1 MAFVASTI
9 WDVRTGGSDSNGGGF
24 SPLITNM
31 ATDLAATD
39 ANTSA
44 PVVTSAS
51 YTFIARDVGHWLY
64 VGAGTNWTPGWYEIA
79 SVAGGAATL
88 SAAIGAGYLS
98 TVDVPYAVTTAAGC
112 ATVASPTGGTWSVD
126 YSQDTPISF
135 TDLVIDG
142 TTNTDFTSAA
152 NPMGVNF
159 IGNVFNVTS
168 GTGFTVQRVQV
179 LSIPSAAVARA
190 DKSMGTLSST
200 GGNATAGGPLVTPGQ
215 ADALNVASNTVF
227 IGAAT
232 YDMSNSASVA
242 GGKVADAT
250 AGTAALPCRWIGWNT
265 TRHILNS
272 DSTRPLCRAN
282 ANSVTCWAISG
293 SNQITRNIDFGVNG
307 SPSSVNG
314 ANLTGNFNRI
324 ENCTVTGAALS
335 AGLSLGSA
343 TNSALN
349 AKVFGSTISV
359 TAGHIYGFIADD
371 VVTLGG
377 SGNCSAQYGV
387 IYGGSGQ
394 LSFTGNGSNAR
405 NITVYG
411 LSGTSGGVLLGS
423 GIQNA
428 VLANILSYGNGTS
441 GAGCN
446 YTDAGAT
453 NVTGSKLI
461 NCAGGGG
468 FAADDISP
476 LIKENFITLTEDPF
490 TDAAGGNF
498 TLNDAAGGGAL
509 LKAAGF
515 PTEYPGLTGI
525 ANSVDVGAY
534 QTASE
539 GGGAAL
545 LVSGMT
551 GGLV

>member
-9 WDVRTGGSDSNGGGF
+9 WDVRSGGSDANGGGF

-31 ATDLAATD
+31 ATDLEATD
-39 ANTSA
+39 ANTAS

-88 SAAIGAGYLS
+88 SAAAGAGYLS
-98 TVDVPYAVTTAAGC
+98 TVDVPYAITTAAGC

-126 YSQDTPISF
+126 YSQSTPISF
-135 TDLVIDG
+135 TDLVIDAV
-142 TTNTDFTSAA
+142 TNTDFTSVLT
-152 NPMGVNF
+152 PLGKNF

-179 LSIPSAAVARA
+179 LSNPSGVIARA
-190 DKSMGTLSST
+190 DKSMGTLAST

-307 SPSSVNG
+307 SPSSVN
-314 ANLTGNFNRI
+314 AVNLSGLFCRVENSTISGTFSTGFSSSQATNSSINLKSFGSTTAI
-324 ENCTVTGAALS
+324 SLS
-335 AGLSLGSA
+335 AGHVYGFVANGPVSLGGA
-343 TNSALN
+343 
-349 AKVFGSTISV
+349 
-359 TAGHIYGFIADD
+359 
-371 VVTLGG
+371 
-377 SGNCSAQYGV
+377 GNCSAQYGV

-394 LSFTGNGSNAR
+394 LSLSGNGSNAR

-411 LSGTSGGVLLGS
+411 LSGTGGGVALSS
-423 GIQNA
+423 GIQNV

-446 YTDAGAT
+446 YADASAT
-453 NVTGSKLI
+453 NVTGSRLI

-515 PTEYPGLTGI
+515 PTEFPGLTGI

-534 QTASE
+534 QTAST
-539 GGGAAL
+539 GGGFISTSM
-545 LVSGMT
+545 SGGMI
-551 GGLV
+551 